1 MILYPLNGIYE
12 DEKERKT
19 EHLNQFH
26 LSQDIKLKFIK
37 VHIFQTISKYCQAF
51 SKEKYYC
58 FSPQRAKSRYLIWK
72 NNKARLLNAN
82 NSEYSLC
89 AMVTNLAFLL

>member
-37 VHIFQTISKYCQAF
+37 LHI
-51 SKEKYYC
+51 
-58 FSPQRAKSRYLIWK
+58 
-72 NNKARLLNAN
+72 
-82 NSEYSLC
+82 YSD
-89 AMVTNLAFLL
+89 N